1 MDSTIFERLLA
12 VTEEEK
18 QILDSGGEISKNRYT
33 DEGEFVIDSKKL
45 LEKGRLVS
53 VRPHTR
59 FAAFP
64 PHRHNYIEMVYM
76 YNGAT
81 RHIING
87 EEICLEKGDI
97 LLIGSGCT
105 QEIFP
110 AGYEDIAVN
119 FIILPEF
126 FETDLKNSE
135 DSVAVEFITDFLSSK
150 DGGDYLHFKMSG
162 VLPVINL
169 AENLIWLHYNSRK
182 RSMMRFT
189 MKLLIMT
196 LAGFTDKITAE
207 SETKDYDKKIFFSFL
222 SYMENNYRNA
232 ELMAFSK
239 LVNEDIYY
247 VGRVIKRFTGKT
259 FKELLQAKRLARAV
273 YLLENTRFPVS
284 EIIYS
289 VGYENTSYFHRI
301 FKEKYG
307 CTPNNYRKHSGI

>member
-1 MDSTIFERLLA
+1 MNNEIFNQLLEI
-12 VTEEEK
+12 TDEEK
-18 QILDSGGEISKNRYT
+18 QILDEGGKISKGHYT
-33 DEGEFVIDSKKL
+33 DEYEFVIDSTKL

-64 PHRHNYIEMVYM
+64 KHRHNYVEMVYM
-76 YNGAT
+76 YNGST
-81 RHIING
+81 THIING
-87 EEICLEKGDI
+87 EEVVLEKGDI

-110 AGYEDIAVN
+110 AGYEDLAVN

-135 DSVAVEFITDFLSSK
+135 DSVAVEFITDFLMSK
-150 DGGDYLHFKMSG
+150 NGGDYLHFKTSD
-162 VLPVINL
+162 VRPVVNL
-169 AENLIWLHYNSRK
+169 AENLIWLHYNSKK
-182 RSMMRFT
+182 RSMMRAT

-196 LAGFTDKITAE
+196 LAGFTDRITAKDK
-207 SETKDYDKKIFFSFL
+207 TGDYDRGIFFSLL
-222 SYMENNYRNA
+222 SYLESNYNNA
-232 ELMAFSK
+232 ELIAFSK

-247 VGRVIKRFTGKT
+247 VGRVIKKFTGKT

-273 YLLENTRFPVS
+273 YLLENTQFPVS
-284 EIIYS
+284 QIIYS
-289 VGYENTSYFHRI
+289 VGYENTSYFHKI

-307 CTPNNYRKHSGI
+307 CTPSNYRR